1 MTSTPVV
8 RDDSSDHDNWIAVT
22 VAVVDF
28 DNHTAAVDTVATNIV
43 EPGNTAEWADID

>member
-1 MTSTPVV
+1 MTSTPAV
-8 RDDSSDHDNWIAVT
+8 RDDSSDHDNWIAGM

-28 DNHTAAVDTVATNIV
+28 DNHTVAVDTVAMNIV